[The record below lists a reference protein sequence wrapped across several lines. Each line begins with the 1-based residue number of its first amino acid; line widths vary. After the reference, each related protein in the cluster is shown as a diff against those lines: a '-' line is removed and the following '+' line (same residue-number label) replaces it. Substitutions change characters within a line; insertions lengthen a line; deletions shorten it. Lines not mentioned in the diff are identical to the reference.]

1 MALIRGAMLAEQQ
14 VKIQDTY
21 TPYVGVPSA
30 GTLFLLNGIPQ
41 YNSAGGVSPNPY
53 ERLGDRVVNDK
64 LLLRYGVASPGGLT
78 GDSFNAIRV
87 IVFWWANN
95 LASASGP
102 IPADVLE
109 YVGIAQAP
117 YSPTKYTSTLGMR
130 GSRPQLTVVHDETY
144 ALSSSGPMMQVTS
157 LTFPLNGRA
166 VNYVPGSSPSGG
178 LVSILGDALFLL
190 AITDSAS
197 PPDAQIAFTARL
209 SYRDAQ

>member
-1 MALIRGAMLAEQQ
+1 MALIRSAMLAEQQ
-14 VKIQDTY
+14 VKVQDTQ

-64 LLLRYGVASPGGLT
+64 LYLRYGVANPTGLAA
-78 GDSFNAIRV
+78 DSYNACRV

-95 LASASGP
+95 LANASGP

-117 YSPTKYTSTLGMR
+117 YSPLKYTSTLGMR
-130 GSRPQLTVVHDETY
+130 GSRPQLTVLHDETY
-144 ALSSSGPMMQVTS
+144 ALSTSGPAMQVAS

-166 VNYVPGSSPSGG
+166 VNYVPGSAPSGG
-178 LVSILGDALFLL
+178 LAAILGDALFLL
-190 AITDSAS
+190 VITDSAS
-197 PPDAQIAFTARL
+197 PPDADFAFAARL